1 MRTIM
6 IVALALV
13 GFSTAA
19 VAQGVVTGVAE
30 PLQADQITIN
40 GARISL
46 YGVDAP
52 DPDMDRYCTA
62 NGVLFGCYANA
73 VRGLAILI
81 DEGPFE
87 CTPTGEFNYVAFP
100 YMICTVNGKDVAES
114 LIRSGLAYAFLPQT
128 DKYIEAQNAAEADG
142 VGIWQPGVIVRLPW
156 EHRDEFNRPVFG
168 P

>member
-1 MRTIM
+1 MRTLM
-6 IVALALV
+6 IVALTVV

-30 PLQADQITIN
+30 PIQADQIKID

-46 YGVDAP
+46 YGIDAP
-52 DPDMDRYCTA
+52 DPDMDRFCTA
-62 NGVLFGCYANA
+62 DGDLFGCYANA
-73 VRGLAILI
+73 VRGLMILI

-87 CTPTGEFNYVAFP
+87 CTPTGEFNYIAFP
-100 YMICTVNGKDVAES
+100 YMICTVNGVDVAES

-128 DKYIEAQNAAEADG
+128 DVYLEAQNAAEAEAI
-142 VGIWQPGVIVRLPW
+142 GIWQPGITVQLPW
-156 EHRDEFNRPVFG
+156 EHREEFNRPIFG

>member
-1 MRTIM
+1 MRTLI

-19 VAQGVVTGVAE
+19 VAQDPVVGVAE
-30 PLQADQITIN
+30 PLQADQIKID

-46 YGVDAP
+46 FGIDAP
-52 DPDMDRYCTA
+52 DPDMDRFCRA
-62 NGVLFGCYANA
+62 NGALFGCYANA
-73 VRGLAILI
+73 VRGLVILI

-87 CTPTGEFNYVAFP
+87 CTPTGEFNYIGFP

-114 LIRSGLAYAFLPQT
+114 LIRSGLAYAFLPQS
-128 DKYIEAQNAAEADG
+128 DVYLEAQKAAQAEG
-142 VGIWQPGVIVRLPW
+142 IGIWQPGISVRLPW
-156 EHRDEFNRPVFG
+156 EHRDEFNRPLFG

>member
-1 MRTIM
+1 MGRAFPCM
-6 IVALALV
+6 ALM
-13 GFSTAA
+13 
-19 VAQGVVTGVAE
+19 
-30 PLQADQITIN
+30 PLT
-40 GARISL
+40 
-46 YGVDAP
+46 
-52 DPDMDRYCTA
+52 PDMDRYCTA